1 VDGTAEIPF
10 DTLLAQ
16 VGLKKTVDV
25 PKDQE
30 QKTEWW
36 AGWTLR
42 EGSDPAVVTVVER
55 DSPAWKAG
63 VVSGD
68 TLVAVNGLRV
78 SSKDIGDKMALAK
91 AAPFK
96 LHLFRRDELIEKQL
110 APLQQPKGKAK
121 IQVVDKASDAQKAMN
136 ASWLGVSWPKDD
148 SVKAESAAKVEPAK
162 AANKP

>member
-1 VDGTAEIPF
+1 VDGTNEIPF

-16 VGLKKTVDV
+16 VGLQKIADV

-78 SSKDIGDKMALAK
+78 SAKDIGDKMSLVK
-91 AAPFK
+91 TAPFK
-96 LHLFRRDELIEKQL
+96 VHLFRRDELVEKQL
-110 APLQQPKGKAK
+110 TPLQQPKGKAK
-121 IQVVDKASDAQKAMN
+121 LKTADKATEAQKALN
-136 ASWLGVSWPKDD
+136 ASWLGVAWPKED
-148 SVKAESAAKVEPAK
+148 AAAK
-162 AANKP
+162 KP